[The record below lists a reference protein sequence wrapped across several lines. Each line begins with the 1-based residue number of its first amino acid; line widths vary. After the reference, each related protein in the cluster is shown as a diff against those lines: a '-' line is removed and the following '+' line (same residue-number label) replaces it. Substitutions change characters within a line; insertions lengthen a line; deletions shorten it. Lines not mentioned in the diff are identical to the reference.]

1 MRNTIAV
8 AIMLLVT
15 LIISPR
21 AYSAEVVTLDNV
33 TLDSEALDNGCSTS
47 TQTVDS
53 PEQCRYRVC
62 FSLLKSLWLLE
73 EAERRKVKPDPQ
85 SMELQQREFE
95 KSHVGDN
102 LTFTV
107 LPRLKFQRQA
117 IQLYR
122 DNRAK
127 DTNYNFDK
135 LWKDVSTSSTKL
147 EIPERALK
155 ALISAYGEDE
165 ERFLEF
171 QKMFP
176 DDHETALARSRNSWE
191 REARR
196 VALEKEL
203 TPEDELTTGELK
215 KAKTEWAREME
226 MAPEATDKMLRERKR
241 AYHVNKHILN
251 EITTRAKFTAPEFRE
266 GLLSWIK
273 TKVITPDETVF
284 GN

>member
-1 MRNTIAV
+1 
-8 AIMLLVT
+8 MLLVT
-15 LIISPR
+15 LLVSPR
-21 AYSAEVVTLDNV
+21 AYAAEVVTLDNV

-47 TQTVDS
+47 TQNIDS

-73 EAERRKVKPDPQ
+73 EADRRSVKPDQQ

-107 LPRLKFQRQA
+107 LPRLKFQRTA

-127 DTNYNFDK
+127 DSTYNFDR
-135 LWKDVSTSSTKL
+135 LWHDVSTSATEL

-155 ALISAYGEDE
+155 ALVSTYGEDE
-165 ERFLEF
+165 GRFLEF

-196 VALEKEL
+196 VALEKQIS
-203 TPEDELTTGELK
+203 PEDELTTGELE
-215 KAKTEWAREME
+215 KARKEWAREME
-226 MAPEATDKMLRERKR
+226 MAPDATDKMLQERKR
-241 AYHVNKHILN
+241 AYHVNKHLLS
-251 EITTRAKFTAPEFRE
+251 EITTRAKFTDSQFRE
-266 GLLSWIK
+266 GFISWIK
-273 TKVITPDETVF
+273 TKIIAPDETVF
-284 GN
+284 GK